1 MRIAVFTIINISSVQ
16 SVFTER
22 RGLSTFQLHNDLFA
36 NTDKDYAN
44 GARLFCITDDREE
57 SDFTD
62 METWLASVQRRAP
75 DLITGFHSPEAP
87 VYNYGI
93 SLTQLIFTPNDFN
106 ASEAPP
112 GEHPY
117 VGWLALGFFLHAK
130 DSNAINSFELSL
142 GLSWKRCTSP

>member
-1 MRIAVFTIINISSVQ
+1 MRIARFITINISSVQ

-22 RGLSTFQLHNDLFA
+22 RDLSTFQLDNDLFA
-36 NTDKDYAN
+36 NTDKDYTN

-87 VYNYGI
+87 VYNYGL
-93 SLTQLIFTPNDFN
+93 SLTQLIFTPNDFK

-117 VGWLALGFFLHAK
+117 VGWLAL
-130 DSNAINSFELSL
+130 
-142 GLSWKRCTSP
+142 